1 MGSKSQSII
10 AVDSDPR
17 SLDRI
22 RIVLDSTHVVLT
34 TGDPKR
40 AMAWLQN
47 DTTISAIV
55 VDQALPNGAS
65 LELLRRAQE
74 LRPNARRILIASYSD
89 LAQIV
94 EGLHSGAV
102 QRTISKPINAQELIN
117 LVRLPLSAAR
127 PGGNSQTA
135 VA

>member
-1 MGSKSQSII
+1 MGMKSQSII
-10 AVDSDPR
+10 AVDDDSR

-22 RIVLDSTHVVLT
+22 RIILDSTHVILGT
-34 TGDPKR
+34 SDPKR
-40 AMAWLQN
+40 AVAWLQN
-47 DTTISAIV
+47 DTTISAVIV
-55 VDQALPNGAS
+55 AQTLPKGAS

-74 LRPNARRILIASYSD
+74 LRPNARRILIASYDD

-102 QRTISKPINAQELIN
+102 QRTISKPIDAAELVN
-117 LVRLPLSAAR
+117 LVRTPMPGSGGGSARA
-127 PGGNSQTA
+127 A